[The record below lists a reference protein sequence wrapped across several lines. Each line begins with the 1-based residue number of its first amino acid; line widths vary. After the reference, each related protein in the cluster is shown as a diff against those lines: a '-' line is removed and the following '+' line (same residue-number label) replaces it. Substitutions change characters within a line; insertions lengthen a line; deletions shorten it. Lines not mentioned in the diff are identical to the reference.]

1 MFGECHGHIFM
12 NGRNYKEAV
21 ERHKNGVD
29 RKLVEDCLEQYRKA
43 GITFIREGGDRYGI
57 SSYAARIAAD
67 HGIDYRSPVF
77 AIHKKGHYGGIVGME
92 YETLPQFAELV
103 KKAAGQGADF
113 IKLMFAGLLD
123 FDAYGQVTG
132 TALEFSEMKELVHI
146 CHEEGFSVMVHVNGA
161 EAVRN
166 AVLSGADSIEHG
178 GYMTSGEL
186 ELLARTG
193 TIWVPTVSPVG
204 NLRGTGR
211 FDEASV
217 EAITA
222 MQISNVGKALALGV
236 NVALGSDAGAVSVP
250 HCTGLSDEYGY
261 MLEAAGGN
269 RKLLDSVL
277 SRSEALIKERFRRH

>member
-43 GITFIREGGDRYGI
+43 GITFIREGGDRYGV

-178 GYMTSGEL
+178 GYMTGGEL